1 MRHDD
6 FIEVVG
12 LLFSIG
18 KDLVIAF
25 AEKVG
30 RSHFGQRPIGF
41 DKAHLDDRLISR
53 WDRDFVVSSHLC
65 AATLGDYRSLMLV
78 NNVSVE
84 GVFYVRSR
92 IRATEDALVIGHV
105 LSKEQRDFLIE
116 IDPMKTEVGV
126 SGLNCAE
133 AA

>member
-1 MRHDD
+1 MRHND
-6 FIEVVG
+6 FIELLG

-30 RSHFGQRPIGF
+30 RSHFGQRPVGF

-65 AATLGDYRSLMLV
+65 AATLGVHRSLLLV

-92 IRATEDALVIGHV
+92 IRATEDAFIIGHV

-116 IDPMKTEVGV
+116 IEHLLTK
-126 SGLNCAE
+126 GLLPKFL
-133 AA
+133 